1 MIIIGHEWIL
11 YEAFYFIKSIEDISK
26 TPSNSKVIFQF
37 SKDTL
42 DISYHCANNGISF
55 ALICDSKKD
64 VLFAQ
69 ALNCDFIV
77 CDKTIVKDAQKFA
90 DGYLF
95 DAKILL
101 YSSQEDDIQW
111 AAQHEI
117 DGILFEK
124 GIDYGSC

>member
-1 MIIIGHEWIL
+1 MILIGHDWIP
-11 YEAFYFIKSIEDISK
+11 YESFYFIKSIDDIK
-26 TPSNSKVIFQF
+26 NTPSSAKVIFQF

-42 DISYHCANNGISF
+42 DISYHCEKNNISF
-55 ALICDSKKD
+55 ALICDTKKD
-64 VLFAQ
+64 VLLAQ

-77 CDKTIVKDAQKFA
+77 CDKTIVKEAQKFA

-101 YSSQEDDIQW
+101 YSASEDDILW
-111 AAQHEI
+111 AGEEEI